1 MNELIHAKSKEK
13 KNKKIKER
21 TGKREK
27 HQATEVKVKNDSTSA
42 RVATSITLK
51 TGVNNQVRFLM
62 PPAFFKSLQ
71 KKRLYDIGG

>member
-42 RVATSITLK
+42 RVATSLTLK
-51 TGVNNQVRFLM
+51 TGVNHQVRFLM
-62 PPAFFKSLQ
+62 PAGILQ
-71 KKRLYDIGG
+71 IPPKKTPL